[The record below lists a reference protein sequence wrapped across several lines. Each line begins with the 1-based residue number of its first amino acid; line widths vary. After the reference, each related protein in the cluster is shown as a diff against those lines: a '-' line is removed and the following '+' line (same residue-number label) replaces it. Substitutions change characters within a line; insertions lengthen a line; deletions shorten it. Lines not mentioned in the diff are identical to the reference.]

1 MVGALKGLQEEMID
15 FRGYIKQS
23 LEKEREREKK
33 QKEEDRLHLVAERFH
48 KKKKNKNSGFPSPT
62 SMCTWKSRKFVP
74 GQPLSKHMWK
84 KLVFLTYS

>member
-1 MVGALKGLQEEMID
+1 VVGALKGLQEEMID

-23 LEKEREREKK
+23 LEKERERENNKRK
-33 QKEEDRLHLVAERFH
+33 IGCIWLQNVFT
-48 KKKKNKNSGFPSPT
+48 KKKNKNSGFPSPT

>member
-23 LEKEREREKK
+23 LEKERERERK
-33 QKEEDRLHLVAERFH
+33 QKEEDKLHLVAERFH
-48 KKKKNKNSGFPSPT
+48 
-62 SMCTWKSRKFVP
+62 KFVP

>member
-23 LEKEREREKK
+23 LEKERERENKK
-33 QKEEDRLHLVAERFH
+33 RKISCIWLQNVFT
-48 KKKKNKNSGFPSPT
+48 KKNKNSGFPSPT
-62 SMCTWKSRKFVP
+62 SMCTWKSHKFVP